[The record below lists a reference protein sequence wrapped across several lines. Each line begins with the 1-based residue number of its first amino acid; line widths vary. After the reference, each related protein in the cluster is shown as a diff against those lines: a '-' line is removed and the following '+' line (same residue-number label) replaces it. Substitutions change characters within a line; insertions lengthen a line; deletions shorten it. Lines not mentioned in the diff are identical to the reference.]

1 MLTLVVPLFGESPG
15 LIESLAKDISPDR
28 LILCHTWSVNDSANH
43 NARTLGFH
51 LQSALR
57 MDGNVEVM
65 PLNCSEH
72 PFSLGDSFS
81 SMLLRDRGEQEQPD
95 LGEYHVLITQD
106 TPLGYFFGLTAL
118 TGSTLKL
125 TCHLGST
132 ALDISRSHPNDFDPG
147 SVGGRT
153 IQRLPLF
160 NDILEARAWL
170 DSHRGS
176 RAVFE
181 LVLSWYEED
190 RSRFRQRES
199 FKTSSLVEHAAS
211 RGEEL
216 LQSRVSN
223 HISNML
229 DCDRNTRLIEKSEQ
243 SNQRYR
249 ITSIGR
255 TVGWVMKLRE
265 SD

>member
-1 MLTLVVPLFGESPG
+1 MLTLVVPLFGESPV
-15 LIESLAKDISPDR
+15 LIESLARDISPGR
-28 LILCHTWSVNDSANH
+28 MILCHTWSANDSANH
-43 NARTLGFH
+43 NAKTLSFH
-51 LQSALR
+51 LQSEMR
-57 MDGNVEVM
+57 MDGGVEVI

-81 SMLLRDRGEQEQPD
+81 SMLLKDLSDQERPD
-95 LGEYHVLITQD
+95 DCEYHVLITQD

-118 TGSTLKL
+118 TGSALKL

-132 ALDISRSHPNDFDPG
+132 TSDISRSHPNDFEPD
-147 SVGGRT
+147 SAGGRT

-160 NDILEARAWL
+160 NDILEARTWL
-170 DSHRGS
+170 DSHKGS
-176 RAVFE
+176 RKVFE
-181 LVLSWYEED
+181 LILNWYEED
-190 RSRFRQRES
+190 RSRFKRRES
-199 FKTSSLVEHAAS
+199 FKTSSLVGHAAA
-211 RGEEL
+211 RGEHF

-229 DCDRNTRLIEKSEQ
+229 DCDRSIRLIEKSET

-265 SD
+265 TD